1 MKKILNGKNSSKID
15 NKKALMNVKIQRCFF
30 HAKTTEI
37 KGYKHTKTLEKTVIW
52 ALYKVKKL
60 QFS

>member
-15 NKKALMNVKIQRCFF
+15 NKKHLMNVKIQRCFF

-37 KGYKHTKTLEKTVIW
+37 KGYKHTKTLGKTVIW
-52 ALYKVKKL
+52 ALYKV
-60 QFS
+60 